1 MNLEQLQND
10 LRSVPD
16 NALVGYVTNPNG
28 MVPSYLALA
37 ELTRR
42 KEIRSSAPAQEGAAE
57 KPSIAQQEVAAA
69 QPEGGLGSLPVSD
82 DMFTAAEGGIVGY
95 AEGDTVAYN
104 RALRQSFLPS
114 AMSLTGSAL
123 DVLNPSTY
131 VKRGLGALGS
141 SIYDRT
147 LVADPENP
155 GKVIT
160 RGELLAREQE
170 TNRRL
175 GATERGNLALAP
187 GETFKTA
194 PYYGERQ
201 NLVEGEFSTTP
212 APKFG
217 QRENLM
223 VPEGSFDF
231 SKAAVPTAPDL
242 SAIQGAAGSTRTKG
256 APTAS
261 PAPAGLSAIKA
272 FIPDDFSGAYEA
284 AIPQITD
291 ARVHAGKFREMMG
304 EDPFQAR
311 AAERLAAM
319 EEKARVEE
327 ERAPWM
333 ALAEAGFGMAA
344 GTSPFALQNIAAGGM
359 KGIESLVKAKDKA
372 TAAADKRFAL
382 EADLAKARRAEQI
395 AEGTYGL
402 NSEQAD
408 KAAKRTAEKEA
419 LTYKAD
425 RSAKIADAKY
435 KAQIDNVEAQQRE
448 KQLSEIARHNKATE
462 GIQSES
468 NRISKSSIAQSKQ
481 LALYEKALDNARA
494 EVTNSAKMT
503 GKEGMMTEQ
512 EYNAAVR
519 AKYLANLKALG
530 LPPLD
535 SDVAVPEVTPSA
547 ISTPDQKAKLRSLL
561 FGK

>member
-1 MNLEQLQND
+1 MNLEQIQND

-42 KEIRSSAPAQEGAAE
+42 KEIRSSAPVAEGAAD

-95 AEGDTVAYN
+95 NEGDTVAYN
-104 RALRQSFLPS
+104 RALKQSFLPG

-123 DVLNPSTY
+123 EALNPSTY

-160 RGELLAREQE
+160 RGELLAREKE

-242 SAIQGAAGSTRTKG
+242 SAKQGAAGSTRTKG
-256 APTAS
+256 APMAA

-272 FIPDDFSGAYEA
+272 FIPEDFSGAYEA

-304 EDPFQAR
+304 EDPFQAK

-435 KAQIDNVEAQQRE
+435 KAQVDNVDAQQRE
-448 KQLSEIARHNKATE
+448 RQLAETERFHRESLAVERDKISALKKQQIDE
-462 GIQSES
+462 
-468 NRISKSSIAQSKQ
+468 KQ
-481 LALYEKALDNARA
+481 RALYEKAMDNARA
-494 EVTNSAKMT
+494 YVMNSAKMT
-503 GKEGMMTEQ
+503 GDEGNMTREQ
-512 EYNAAVR
+512 FDSAVY
-519 AKYLANLKALG
+519 AQYLQ
-530 LPPLD
+530 
-535 SDVAVPEVTPSA
+535 E
-547 ISTPDQKAKLRSLL
+547 LRSLGLQPLGGASL
-561 FGK
+561 FKNLGVEKPASK